1 MMSMTKNIFSLF
13 IFLISTSAFSST
25 ITEVF
30 TIENGNN
37 LQSQMTKANSKR
49 LKLINDLVY
58 LAIINDR
65 RYEDCWS
72 KFRNGRSIKFEISET
87 EMNIISSND
96 KSVTYELLID
106 TKKVIFSE
114 SVKLEFKSFCNQ

>member
-58 LAIINDR
+58 LAIINDH
-65 RYEDCWS
+65 
-72 KFRNGRSIKFEISET
+72 
-87 EMNIISSND
+87 
-96 KSVTYELLID
+96 LIYHVSC
-106 TKKVIFSE
+106 TIYHVYFIMY
-114 SVKLEFKSFCNQ
+114 